1 MTLDIRG
8 LPYIDAFKQ
17 VKDAVSSFHTHDEDV
32 IVFVDSDELEKCTII
47 KGFVEILLEC
57 KTVIQETGGYYIL
70 KIMREFQV
78 AGG

>member
-8 LPYIDAFKQ
+8 LPYVDAFKQ
-17 VKDAVSSFHTHDEDV
+17 VKDAVSRIHAYDEDV
-32 IVFVDSDELEKCTII
+32 IVFVNANEHEKCNLI

-57 KTVIQETGGYYIL
+57 KTVIEKTGEYYIL
-70 KIMREFQV
+70 RIFRELQV